1 MDTIKVKVEKCKNWA
16 GNEYLIYSCEEFG
29 KIAELD
35 YPNDRSKRHRVYC
48 LKDSYIDSYVPFS
61 SMTQALV
68 GAETVVNGYLLDR
81 GCYATYDYPR
91 TIKMK

>member
-1 MDTIKVKVEKCKNWA
+1 MDTIKIKVEKCKNWA
-16 GNEYLIYSCEEFG
+16 GNEYLLYSCEKFG

-35 YPNDRSKRHRVYC
+35 YPNDRSKHHCVYS
-48 LKDSYIDSYVPFS
+48 LKEGYVDRYVPFS

-68 GAETVVNGYLLDR
+68 GAETLVGGYLLDM
-81 GCYATYDYPR
+81 GYYATYDYPR